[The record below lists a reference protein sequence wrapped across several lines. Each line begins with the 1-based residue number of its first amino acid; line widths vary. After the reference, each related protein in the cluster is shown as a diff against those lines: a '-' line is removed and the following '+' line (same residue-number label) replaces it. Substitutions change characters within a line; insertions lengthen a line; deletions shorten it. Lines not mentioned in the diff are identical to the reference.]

1 MDYSKLTLAK
11 RTRLQEQ
18 VFFQQ
23 YNEEKKKKKAAENQ
37 KAAEKQKEPESS
49 AGDRGSRYGDSGD
62 GAAADGGDSRYVADS
77 GQFQA
82 NVGNVGFQEGS
93 GSVFHKERMEKN
105 HGVLIDEE
113 RENQGNVGR
122 VESEKTCE
130 SRKKIRTEKLKRNSK
145 VVETF
150 DDDDD
155 DDDDVVFLRVDY
167 SKAKVGVERGAAG
180 SSCDGGSK
188 GLKGTT
194 GESTESNASGS
205 AESVSGPGDSEES
218 ESEEESEGSSDQDYL
233 GSGDDDLDA
242 SSSCSDFAEED
253 DEPGVRNGKGKE
265 KAAGMGREERVKAG
279 LKRCRGKSPE
289 VVFLRQ
295 SGVEGEAE
303 DRVRF
308 KRRQEE
314 SPEVVFLGQ
323 SRGDGGEL
331 NGDDVRKRGFVEG
344 DGEEESTESR
354 GRGRP
359 LGKKNYSLV
368 DGERDGS
375 GGFKRKR
382 YSGLD
387 ILVGCDEEQ
396 DGKEEESE
404 GPKSVAERLRL
415 RPRRGNKEELG
426 GVSCPFTL
434 TDEDED
440 LESSSSGE
448 DEDTNEISDRSEKS
462 KGKVGRPPGK
472 GRRDH
477 GDSTAPMSVNV
488 DEDICCKDGEP
499 VGKAREKAK
508 EKVGRPAKRRPSIPV
523 AKILADSILQK
534 GDVLVEELV
543 SSKAPDMEPTLPL
556 KFRFLDEELITPE
569 KSPSDTE
576 ADKLFAEM
584 DFVLAACAIGDSDSS
599 MVDNEDNFTE
609 ETESD
614 PATCCRQGKHQ
625 LVLDEQIGLK
635 CKFCSFVKLEIKHI
649 LPSFSKHPLGRPDKN
664 YWNSSDHF
672 NFDKLQFQDSAST
685 CNSKG
690 HICAEGTV
698 WDTIPGTKTSM
709 YAHQREGLEFIW
721 KNIGGSIYLEE
732 LKNSA
737 CDGGSG
743 CIISHAPGTGKTRL
757 AIVFLQ
763 TFMKLYPEC
772 RPVIVAPRSMLLTWE
787 EEFKKWKVGI
797 PFHNLN
803 QPEFSGR
810 ENEAALNLLNKA
822 GRQGKNM
829 NSVRL
834 VKLYSWRKG
843 QSVLGI
849 SYRLFEKLAED
860 GIVSTNDEGG
870 SKTKRKF
877 KRYAEAEMVRKM
889 LLELPG
895 LLVLDEGHTPRN
907 DQSLMWRALSGV
919 ETQRRILLSGT
930 PFQNNFDE
938 LFNTLCLVRPKFCDR
953 IVTGI
958 KGDSRRNRGRE
969 GRKGRGKWASLT
981 KSIGKD
987 AGDKLNELR
996 ALIDPFVHVHKG
1008 MILKENLPGLR
1019 DAMVFLNP
1027 TEFQK
1032 TLIGV
1037 IQGRPNVFNR
1047 DHLASLISV
1056 HPSLLLGHAL
1066 SDEEGLSID
1075 TNELE
1080 TLRFDSK
1087 AGVKTNFLMELI
1099 RLSMA
1104 VKEKVLVFS
1113 QFIEPLTIIR
1123 EQLKSSF
1130 GWTEGKDLLYMD
1142 GKIEARHRQS
1152 SISLLND
1159 PDSQVQVLL
1168 ASIRAC
1174 SEGISLVGASRVVL
1188 LDVLWNPSVERQAI
1202 SRAYRIGQKKVVYIY
1217 RLITSGTMEGEKCA
1231 RQAEKDRLSELVF
1244 SSADGKLHRKETISR
1259 AVNDDKILEE
1269 MVQHEKISYMF
1280 EKILNQPEESNLI
1293 HTCG

>member
-1 MDYSKLTLAK
+1 M
-11 RTRLQEQ
+11 Q
-18 VFFQQ
+18 
-23 YNEEKKKKKAAENQ
+23 
-37 KAAEKQKEPESS
+37 
-49 AGDRGSRYGDSGD
+49 
-62 GAAADGGDSRYVADS
+62 
-77 GQFQA
+77 
-82 NVGNVGFQEGS
+82 
-93 GSVFHKERMEKN
+93 
-105 HGVLIDEE
+105 
-113 RENQGNVGR
+113 
-122 VESEKTCE
+122 
-130 SRKKIRTEKLKRNSK
+130 
-145 VVETF
+145 
-150 DDDDD
+150 
-155 DDDDVVFLRVDY
+155 
-167 SKAKVGVERGAAG
+167 
-180 SSCDGGSK
+180 
-188 GLKGTT
+188 
-194 GESTESNASGS
+194 
-205 AESVSGPGDSEES
+205 
-218 ESEEESEGSSDQDYL
+218 
-233 GSGDDDLDA
+233 
-242 SSSCSDFAEED
+242 
-253 DEPGVRNGKGKE
+253 
-265 KAAGMGREERVKAG
+265 
-279 LKRCRGKSPE
+279 
-289 VVFLRQ
+289 
-295 SGVEGEAE
+295 
-303 DRVRF
+303 
-308 KRRQEE
+308 
-314 SPEVVFLGQ
+314 
-323 SRGDGGEL
+323 
-331 NGDDVRKRGFVEG
+331 
-344 DGEEESTESR
+344 
-354 GRGRP
+354 
-359 LGKKNYSLV
+359 
-368 DGERDGS
+368 
-375 GGFKRKR
+375 
-382 YSGLD
+382 
-387 ILVGCDEEQ
+387 
-396 DGKEEESE
+396 
-404 GPKSVAERLRL
+404 
-415 RPRRGNKEELG
+415 
-426 GVSCPFTL
+426 
-434 TDEDED
+434 
-440 LESSSSGE
+440 
-448 DEDTNEISDRSEKS
+448 
-462 KGKVGRPPGK
+462 
-472 GRRDH
+472 
-477 GDSTAPMSVNV
+477 
-488 DEDICCKDGEP
+488 
-499 VGKAREKAK
+499 
-508 EKVGRPAKRRPSIPV
+508 
-523 AKILADSILQK
+523 
-534 GDVLVEELV
+534 
-543 SSKAPDMEPTLPL
+543 
-556 KFRFLDEELITPE
+556 
-569 KSPSDTE
+569 
-576 ADKLFAEM
+576 
-584 DFVLAACAIGDSDSS
+584 
-599 MVDNEDNFTE
+599 
-609 ETESD
+609 
-614 PATCCRQGKHQ
+614 
-625 LVLDEQIGLK
+625 
-635 CKFCSFVKLEIKHI
+635 
-649 LPSFSKHPLGRPDKN
+649 SKHPLGRPDKN

-672 NFDKLQFQDSAST
+672 NFDKVQFQDSAST
-685 CNSKG
+685 SNSKG

-698 WDTIPGTKTSM
+698 WDTIPGIKTSM
-709 YAHQREGLEFIW
+709 YAHQRDGLEFIW

-822 GRQGKNM
+822 GRRGKNM
-829 NSVRL
+829 NSIRL

-860 GIVSTNDEGG
+860 GIVSANDEGG
-870 SKTKRKF
+870 SKTKRKS

-1027 TEFQK
+1027 TELQK

-1066 SDEEGLSID
+1066 SDEEGLSVD
-1075 TNELE
+1075 TNGLE
-1080 TLRFDSK
+1080 TLRFDPK

-1113 QFIEPLTIIR
+1113 QFIEPLTFIR

-1217 RLITSGTMEGEKCA
+1217 RLIMSGTMEGEKCA
-1231 RQAEKDRLSELVF
+1231 RQAEKGRLSELVF

-1280 EKILNQPEESNLI
+1280 EEILNQPEESNLI